1 MESGKKDLEGLYD
14 LAIPPGIP
22 VSVIRE
28 LVEKFEV
35 DLVKRR
41 AKVDV
46 IGEVDEREI
55 LVLRGDLDTI
65 KQAEKYMFEA
75 LGRKLEE
82 WKRDERGEKY
92 RKMYKPLSKEEREK
106 KAAEDVG
113 GSALDTSGGMMR

>member
-1 MESGKKDLEGLYD
+1 MESEKKELEGLYD

-41 AKVDV
+41 ARVDV

-65 KQAEKYMFEA
+65 KRAEKYMFEA
-75 LGRKLEE
+75 LDRKLEE
-82 WKRDERGEKY
+82 WKRDERGERY

-106 KAAEDVG
+106 KAAEDTG
-113 GSALDTSGGMMR
+113 GSALDSSGGMMR

>member
-1 MESGKKDLEGLYD
+1 MSEDEKKDLEGLYD

-65 KQAEKYMFEA
+65 KQAEEYMFEA
-75 LGRKLEE
+75 LDRKLEE
-82 WKRDERGEKY
+82 WRRDERGEKY
-92 RKMYKPLSKEEREK
+92 KKIYQPLSKEERER

-113 GSALDTSGGMMR
+113 GSAFDSSGI

>member
-1 MESGKKDLEGLYD
+1 MENGKKELEGLYD

-41 AKVDV
+41 ARVDV

-75 LGRKLEE
+75 LDRKLEE

-113 GSALDTSGGMMR
+113 GSALDSSTGMMR

>member
-41 AKVDV
+41 ARVDV

-75 LGRKLEE
+75 LDRKLEE

-113 GSALDTSGGMMR
+113 GSALDSSTGMMR